1 MATTDLL
8 WRRTK
13 SNDHD
18 KHLTGLTKATVL
30 KVYAST
36 LRDFMFLSNGFPRL
50 HYRSFK
56 RNVQRPL
63 RITCKMFYSVPG
75 DGKLLIKKK
84 KDLFLLN
91 VLAKGG
97 TEISCTHHK
106 HRGTQRQF

>member
-1 MATTDLL
+1 MFDQKWNIIPKMATTDLL

-18 KHLTGLTKATVL
+18 KLLTGLTKATVL

-36 LRDFMFLSNGFPRL
+36 LRDFMFLPNGFPRL

-84 KDLFLLN
+84 KRSIFTERLG
-91 VLAKGG
+91 KG
-97 TEISCTHHK
+97 
-106 HRGTQRQF
+106 RD

>member
-1 MATTDLL
+1 MFDQKWNIILKMATTDLL

-63 RITCKMFYSVPG
+63 RITCKMFYSVP
-75 DGKLLIKKK
+75 
-84 KDLFLLN
+84 
-91 VLAKGG
+91 
-97 TEISCTHHK
+97 
-106 HRGTQRQF
+106 